1 MALPFLAPIPPLSPA
16 ASLPTV
22 LQPTVLQPV
31 CLSNSLTLQLSFP
44 PVEINE
50 EQSNEKKQRLLIQSS
65 LLQGGGVSH
74 HHLHFDGDPKA
85 GRRVGRISRAEKGR
99 LRVCPV
105 GMGKL

>member
-22 LQPTVLQPV
+22 LQPTVLQPI